1 VASEPVVS
9 MLAWK
14 KPALRICLRRVVK
27 NTNIGS
33 AVHSLKTHI
42 RMGFF
47 PKFNLFRQKP
57 FIRRLIM
64 NHLQKHFSAS
74 LIALAALFS
83 AAPMAWAATAPSLG
97 AASSFAALSGAGL
110 TCTGSA
116 IVGDVGSLLSVT
128 GFPGFPAVLCTIT
141 GGTVHAAD
149 STAIAA
155 HTALFGASGTDSQLT
170 AQACDHTFDGV
181 TELSGL
187 LIDNTGVT
195 VNQPLSPGVYCFS
208 SAATLG
214 GTLNLTGGGVYIF
227 RTGSTL
233 TTGATSPAMAQVLVN
248 GQLNCGSGV
257 FWQIGSSATI
267 GSNTAFVGDIL
278 ANASITFTGVNTSL
292 VGGAFA
298 NVAAVTMTGTSIT
311 TCGGPLPPPPPPTA
325 CDSDNDGNDGHHDG
339 HDGDNDGHDGH
350 HDGHDKEHCDNGHH
364 NGHDKDHEKCNQGV
378 GNGPEGCDPG
388 NSNLHNPFGSNDEHG
403 GTKGNPGRKGG
414 NK

>member
-1 VASEPVVS
+1 
-9 MLAWK
+9 MK
-14 KPALRICLRRVVK
+14 
-27 NTNIGS
+27 
-33 AVHSLKTHI
+33 HI
-42 RMGFF
+42 
-47 PKFNLFRQKP
+47 
-57 FIRRLIM
+57 
-64 NHLQKHFSAS
+64 QKHFSAS
-74 LIALAALFS
+74 LIALAALLS
-83 AAPMAWAATAPSLG
+83 AAPMGAQAATAPSLG
-97 AASSFAALSGAGL
+97 SAASFAALSGAGL

-116 IVGDVGSLLSVT
+116 VVGDIGSLLSVT

-149 STAIAA
+149 TTVITA
-155 HTALFGASGTDSQLT
+155 HTDLFGASGTDSQLT

-181 TELSGL
+181 TELSGIL
-187 LIDNTGVT
+187 VDNTGVT
-195 VNQPLSPGVYCFS
+195 VNQPLIPGVYCFS

-214 GTLNLTGGGVYIF
+214 GTLNLTGGGAYIF
-227 RTGSTL
+227 RTGTTL
-233 TTGATSPAMAQVLVN
+233 TTGATAPAMASVLVN
-248 GQLNCGSGV
+248 GQANCGSGV

-267 GSNTAFVGDIL
+267 GSNTAMVGDVL
-278 ANASITFTGVNTSL
+278 ANQSIGFTGVNTSL

-325 CDSDNDGNDGHHDG
+325 CDGDHDGNDGHHDG
-339 HDGDNDGHDGH
+339 HDGDHDGHDGH

-388 NSNLHNPFGSNDEHG
+388 NSNLHNPWGSNDEHG
-403 GTKGNPGRKGG
+403 GKPGDPGRKGG